1 MLTLPDSF
9 AKFVMEYWQSCELV
23 IVTSSRYGL
32 ECLFH
37 FFSYGLEKN
46 FNWAVYKDF
55 QMDTIADYESG

>member
-1 MLTLPDSF
+1 MDILITLF
-9 AKFVMEYWQSCELV
+9 
-23 IVTSSRYGL
+23 RYGL

-55 QMDTIADYESG
+55 QMDTINDYESG